1 MSKPTGNFLV
11 HCAKIS
17 IIDESCI
24 IGSSVLII
32 SIIILVLNIYALF
45 KMTKFYKKMNFEN
58 TIILLSIIQTI
69 FLLQLVLI
77 SSYDIFFESFFLY
90 IQFILK
96 FLKAIIY
103 INKIAFHIVN
113 FKIFSN
119 IFIFINNNSKNKRE
133 INEYI
138 RNNSNV
144 RKLLENKKEENFQK
158 DEDYVKSL

>member
-1 MSKPTGNFLV
+1 MV
-11 HCAKIS
+11 IYKIF
-17 IIDESCI
+17 
-24 IGSSVLII
+24 SSVFII
-32 SIIILVLNIYALF
+32 SIILLVLNIYAFL
-45 KMTKFYKKMNFEN
+45 KWQNLINKKVVNFEN

-69 FLLQLVLI
+69 LLQLVLI

-119 IFIFINNNSKNKRE
+119 IFIFINNNSKDKRE